1 MYVHHIEFN
10 VRPDLFDRW
19 EVHAGV
25 SLGTFRRME
34 GLVLIRLL
42 RDLDD
47 DTRFVSLRVWRSKED
62 SDRAAASRE
71 MAAISDR
78 AQAGRFGEGLPPAA
92 YSEYQLWDQ
101 VFGCEGPA
109 SYRQRGAYVGH
120 ILASAPGPEQPMWPA
135 YVRNFAAVIA
145 RQKGCAAYEIAR
157 DLHNPNR
164 HLVLRTWLDRE
175 SARVSPEES
184 PNAEVRL
191 ALEPVADHDF
201 YRGLGPAEYRHMEVV
216 DAAHGP
222 SGVEDID
229 AFHRSLRPV

>member
-10 VRPDLFDRW
+10 VRPDLFDKW

-92 YSEYQLWDQ
+92 YS
-101 VFGCEGPA
+101 
-109 SYRQRGAYVGH
+109 
-120 ILASAPGPEQPMWPA
+120 
-135 YVRNFAAVIA
+135 
-145 RQKGCAAYEIAR
+145 
-157 DLHNPNR
+157 
-164 HLVLRTWLDRE
+164 
-175 SARVSPEES
+175 
-184 PNAEVRL
+184 
-191 ALEPVADHDF
+191 
-201 YRGLGPAEYRHMEVV
+201 
-216 DAAHGP
+216 
-222 SGVEDID
+222 
-229 AFHRSLRPV
+229 